1 MIDKIGLAILTMFGI
16 GYFKYAPGT
25 LASLITCVASYF
37 LGKFFWEQSADDK
50 FSHFILNYLPF
61 IIFFLFIYSIILIDK
76 LSHYFK
82 KKDPKEIVI
91 DEFLGQLI
99 PILSLN
105 YFIYNTKSV
114 DLYFSHFRV
123 LNNYEIFILF
133 SFILFR
139 IFDIFKPYPINII
152 DKKLKNG
159 LGVVLDDFVAGIYST
174 IALFI
179 VFMIIY

>member
-105 YFIYNTKSV
+105 YFIQ
-114 DLYFSHFRV
+114 YFS
-123 LNNYEIFILF
+123 
-133 SFILFR
+133 
-139 IFDIFKPYPINII
+139 
-152 DKKLKNG
+152 
-159 LGVVLDDFVAGIYST
+159 
-174 IALFI
+174 
-179 VFMIIY
+179 

>member
-91 DEFLGQLI
+91 DEFLGQSIPCILI
-99 PILSLN
+99 CFKLKS
-105 YFIYNTKSV
+105 YNMFGYQASPPV
-114 DLYFSHFRV
+114 MEAIIPFSIAFV
-123 LNNYEIFILF
+123 T
-133 SFILFR
+133 FR

-152 DKKLKNG
+152 DKKIHNG
-159 LGVVLDDFVAGIYST
+159 FGIIFDDILAGIYSAIT
-174 IALFI
+174 TYL
-179 VFMIIY
+179 VLYIIY